1 MKEDKIEITAQ
12 PATREQRNEVRD
24 TTIRK
29 LKDLVKQDLNKEL
42 GSNEE
47 VLTNLPKNPVGKI
60 PLDGQ
65 FSTLELKELVE
76 LSKEEGLLRDDVD
89 VRVRDKNSLCEHME
103 IVEPKQLFD
112 QKIVIVTTMFS
123 LSGCLSWGVS

>member
-1 MKEDKIEITAQ
+1 MKEDKIQITAQ
-12 PATREQRNEVRD
+12 PATREQRSEVRD

-47 VLTNLPKNPVGKI
+47 VLTNLPKNPEEDPESDESGDYDEDGFRIPVGKI

-65 FSTLELKELVE
+65 FSTSELKELVE

-103 IVEPKQLFD
+103 IVEPKHEA
-112 QKIVIVTTMFS
+112 V
-123 LSGCLSWGVS
+123 

>member
-47 VLTNLPKNPVGKI
+47 VLTNLPKNPEEDPESDELGEYDQDGFRIPVGKI

-103 IVEPKQLFD
+103 IVEPKQEA
-112 QKIVIVTTMFS
+112 V
-123 LSGCLSWGVS
+123 